1 MRTPPLLYA
10 ALTFFYCSIR
20 YCAGAGADGTVLHNE
35 KKAEMPDVVVVTIPK
50 KADPPEGLL
59 PASFP
64 LTQEAL
70 KPPPP
75 PKSMLA
81 KLRHLLFL
89 PIRTVRAFL
98 SRMLRRLRKRLFGPQ
113 PKP

>member
-1 MRTPPLLYA
+1 
-10 ALTFFYCSIR
+10 
-20 YCAGAGADGTVLHNE
+20 
-35 KKAEMPDVVVVTIPK
+35 MPDVVVVRIPK
-50 KADPPEGLL
+50 EDQPPEGLFAASL
-59 PASFP
+59 PP
-64 LTQEAL
+64 PPEAL

-75 PKSMLA
+75 KSLLS

-98 SRMLRRLRKRLFGPQ
+98 SRLIVRLRKRLFGPQ

>member
-1 MRTPPLLYA
+1 
-10 ALTFFYCSIR
+10 
-20 YCAGAGADGTVLHNE
+20 
-35 KKAEMPDVVVVTIPK
+35 MPDVVVVTIPK
-50 KADPPEGLL
+50 KDDPPEGLL
-59 PASFP
+59 QASFP

-70 KPPPP
+70 KPPRP

-98 SRMLRRLRKRLFGPQ
+98 SRLLLRLRKRLFGPQ

>member
-1 MRTPPLLYA
+1 
-10 ALTFFYCSIR
+10 
-20 YCAGAGADGTVLHNE
+20 
-35 KKAEMPDVVVVTIPK
+35 MPDVVVVSIPK
-50 KADPPEGLL
+50 KDQPPEGLF
-59 PASFP
+59 PASLP
-64 LTQEAL
+64 PPPEVL

-75 PKSMLA
+75 PKSLLT

-98 SRMLRRLRKRLFGPQ
+98 RRLIMRFWKRLFGPQ